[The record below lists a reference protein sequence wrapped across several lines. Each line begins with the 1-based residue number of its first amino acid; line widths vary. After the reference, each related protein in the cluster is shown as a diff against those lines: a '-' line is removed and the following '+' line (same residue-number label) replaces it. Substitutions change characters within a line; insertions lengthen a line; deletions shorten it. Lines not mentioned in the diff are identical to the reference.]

1 MLSLIHIS
9 FARLYNM
16 DGVEEKLDAFL
27 KQEGPGLMEC
37 VIDQY
42 DLVK

>member
-1 MLSLIHIS
+1 MTFPLPVCTIC
-9 FARLYNM
+9 

-37 VIDQY
+37 VIDH
-42 DLVK
+42 V